1 MQIENTWMAIVP
13 WNVMLKRLPVILL
26 IITAFLNAA
35 NAQNRDANNILN
47 AQFDV
52 RIGGVG
58 PKGSSI
64 IEMRIIANT
73 LEDAHV
79 FAQRDAVAVCLL
91 RGLPAST
98 KTRPSQPLVKESVI
112 QANEDYFIDF
122 LNVPKNK
129 KNVGKYARFVA
140 KSWETDVKELDYGVD
155 AIIDVQVFYDNLAQ
169 FMQDKGF
176 AEKTNETAAGKYLK
190 PVIMVVPADV
200 YCTEMEF
207 VQKWKDETGKVQT
220 IPDYNIFGREDS
232 RDLRLV
238 TASLNDIFASRGFET
253 ISLEFLLKSISTE
266 TDENA
271 FIGEDYGMSG
281 TVKESPLDR
290 IKRTANVD
298 FIVDLDFSLY
308 EIDDYRYVAF
318 NMRAVDPCSNAVE
331 IAHAYGDGRPSRV
344 ATVNT
349 LLEEAVINYVDDFCD
364 KIQDHYRKMEKDGH
378 RITVKIKKTDDSP
391 LDFQRSKFLFEGKM
405 EKLCDIIYYWLQD
418 NTVDNNPTRN
428 ITPNVLTFSQVMIPM
443 MTKNRQGAVRR
454 LDSNEYVTQLQ
465 EFLLDKYNIDGTIY
479 MRGPGEAWLIL

>member
-1 MQIENTWMAIVP
+1 MRNTA
-13 WNVMLKRLPVILL
+13 LKRLSLTLSFVFGV
-26 IITAFLNAA
+26 FLFSAV
-35 NAQNRDANNILN
+35 AQNRDADNILN

-58 PKGSSI
+58 PKGTVI

-73 LEDAHV
+73 LEEVHEC
-79 FAQRDAVAVCLL
+79 AQRDAVAVCLL

-98 KTRPSQPLVKESVI
+98 KTRPKPAIVKESVI
-112 QANEDYFIDF
+112 EADESYFVDF
-122 LNVPKNK
+122 LSIPKSK
-129 KNVGKYARFVA
+129 RVVGKYGRYVQ
-140 KSWETDVKELDYGVD
+140 KSWETDVRELDYGVD
-155 AIIDVQVFYDNLAQ
+155 AIIKVQVLYDNLVQ
-169 FMQDKGF
+169 YMQDKGF
-176 AEKTNETAAGKYLK
+176 AEKPQETVAGKYLK

-200 YCTEMEF
+200 YCTEMDF
-207 VQKWKDETGKVQT
+207 VQKWEDETGKVQT

-238 TASLNDIFASRGFET
+238 TSSLNEIFASRGFET
-253 ISLEFLLKSISTE
+253 ISLEFLLKSLNLE
-266 TDENA
+266 NDENA
-271 FIGEDYGMSG
+271 MVGDGYGLSG

-298 FIVDLDFSLY
+298 YIVDLDFALY

-331 IAHAYGDGRPSRV
+331 IAHAYGDGHPSRV

-364 KIQDHYRKMEKDGH
+364 KIQSHYKKMETDGH
-378 RITVKIKKTDDSP
+378 RITVKIKKTDKSKFD
-391 LDFQRSKFLFEGKM
+391 LQRSKFDYEGKQT
-405 EKLCDIIYYWLQD
+405 KLCDIIYYWLQD
-418 NTVDNNPTRN
+418 NTIDNNPTRN
-428 ITPNVLTFSQVMIPM
+428 ITPNVLTFNQVMIPM
-443 MTKNRQGAVRR
+443 ITLNKKGAVRR

-465 EFLLDKYNIDGTIY
+465 EFLLDNYNIESTIY

>member
-1 MQIENTWMAIVP
+1 MRNTA
-13 WNVMLKRLPVILL
+13 LKRLSLTLSFVFGV
-26 IITAFLNAA
+26 FLFSAV
-35 NAQNRDANNILN
+35 AQNRDADNILN

-58 PKGSSI
+58 PKGTVI

-73 LEDAHV
+73 LEEAHEC
-79 FAQRDAVAVCLL
+79 AQRDAVAVCLL

-98 KTRPSQPLVKESVI
+98 KTRPKPAIVKESVI
-112 QANEDYFIDF
+112 EADESYFVDF
-122 LNVPKNK
+122 LSIPKSK
-129 KNVGKYARFVA
+129 RVVGKYGRYVQ
-140 KSWETDVKELDYGVD
+140 KSWETDVRELDYGVD
-155 AIIDVQVFYDNLAQ
+155 AIIKVQVLYDNLVQ
-169 FMQDKGF
+169 YMQDKGF
-176 AEKTNETAAGKYLK
+176 AEKPQETVAGKYLK

-200 YCTEMEF
+200 YCTEMDF
-207 VQKWKDETGKVQT
+207 VQKWEDETGKVQT
-220 IPDYNIFGREDS
+220 IPDYNIFGMEDS

-238 TASLNDIFASRGFET
+238 TSSLNEILASRGFET
-253 ISLEFLLKSISTE
+253 ISLEFLLKSLNLE
-266 TDENA
+266 NDENA
-271 FIGEDYGMSG
+271 MVGDGYGLSG

-298 FIVDLDFSLY
+298 YIVDLDFALY

-331 IAHAYGDGRPSRV
+331 IAHAYGDGHPSRV

-364 KIQDHYRKMEKDGH
+364 KIQSHYKKMETDGH
-378 RITVKIKKTDDSP
+378 RITVKIKKTDKSKF
-391 LDFQRSKFLFEGKM
+391 DFQRSKFDYEGKQT
-405 EKLCDIIYYWLQD
+405 KLCDIIYYWLQD
-418 NTVDNNPTRN
+418 NTIDNNPTRN
-428 ITPNVLTFSQVMIPM
+428 ITPNVLTFNQVMIPM
-443 MTKNRQGAVRR
+443 ITLNKKGAVRR

-465 EFLLDKYNIDGTIY
+465 EFLLDNYNIESTIY

>member
-1 MQIENTWMAIVP
+1 MRNTA
-13 WNVMLKRLPVILL
+13 LKRLSLTLSFVFGV
-26 IITAFLNAA
+26 FLFSAV
-35 NAQNRDANNILN
+35 AQNRDADNILN

-58 PKGSSI
+58 PKGTVI

-73 LEDAHV
+73 LEEAHEC
-79 FAQRDAVAVCLL
+79 AQRDAVAVCLL

-98 KTRPSQPLVKESVI
+98 KTRPKPAIVKESVI
-112 QANEDYFIDF
+112 EADESYFVDF
-122 LNVPKNK
+122 LSIPKSK
-129 KNVGKYARFVA
+129 RVVGKYGRYVQ
-140 KSWETDVKELDYGVD
+140 KSWETDVRELDYGVD
-155 AIIDVQVFYDNLAQ
+155 AIIKVQVLYDNLVQ
-169 FMQDKGF
+169 YMQDKGF
-176 AEKTNETAAGKYLK
+176 AEKPQETVAGKYLK

-200 YCTEMEF
+200 YCTEMDF
-207 VQKWKDETGKVQT
+207 VQKWEDETGKVQT

-238 TASLNDIFASRGFET
+238 TSSLNEIFVSRGFET
-253 ISLEFLLKSISTE
+253 ISLEFLLKSLNLE
-266 TDENA
+266 NDENA
-271 FIGEDYGMSG
+271 MVGDGYGLSG

-298 FIVDLDFSLY
+298 YIVDLDFALY

-331 IAHAYGDGRPSRV
+331 IAHAYGDGHPSRV

-364 KIQDHYRKMEKDGH
+364 KIQSHYKKMETDGH
-378 RITVKIKKTDDSP
+378 RITVKIKKTDKSKF
-391 LDFQRSKFLFEGKM
+391 DFQRSKFDYEGKQT
-405 EKLCDIIYYWLQD
+405 KLCDIIYYWLQD
-418 NTVDNNPTRN
+418 NTIDNNPTRN
-428 ITPNVLTFSQVMIPM
+428 ITPNVLTFNQVMIPM
-443 MTKNRQGAVRR
+443 ITLNKKGAVRR

-465 EFLLDKYNIDGTIY
+465 EFLLDNYNIESTIY

>member
-1 MQIENTWMAIVP
+1 MRNTA
-13 WNVMLKRLPVILL
+13 LKRLSLTLSFVFGV
-26 IITAFLNAA
+26 FLFSAV
-35 NAQNRDANNILN
+35 AQNRDADNILN

-58 PKGSSI
+58 PKGTVI

-73 LEDAHV
+73 LEEAHEC
-79 FAQRDAVAVCLL
+79 AQRDAVAVCLL

-98 KTRPSQPLVKESVI
+98 KTRPKPAIVKESVI
-112 QANEDYFIDF
+112 EADESYFVDF
-122 LNVPKNK
+122 LSIPKSK
-129 KNVGKYARFVA
+129 RVVGKYGRYVQ
-140 KSWETDVKELDYGVD
+140 KSWETDVRELDYGVD
-155 AIIDVQVFYDNLAQ
+155 AIIKVQVLYDNLVQ
-169 FMQDKGF
+169 YMQDKGF
-176 AEKTNETAAGKYLK
+176 AEKPQETVAGKYLK

-200 YCTEMEF
+200 YCTEMDF
-207 VQKWKDETGKVQT
+207 VQKWEDETGKVQT

-238 TASLNDIFASRGFET
+238 TSSLNEIFASRGFET
-253 ISLEFLLKSISTE
+253 ISLEFLLKSLNLE
-266 TDENA
+266 NDENA
-271 FIGEDYGMSG
+271 MVGDGYGLSG

-298 FIVDLDFSLY
+298 YIVDLDFALY

-331 IAHAYGDGRPSRV
+331 IAHAYGDGHPSRV

-364 KIQDHYRKMEKDGH
+364 KIQSHYKKMETDGH
-378 RITVKIKKTDDSP
+378 RITVKIKKTDKSKF
-391 LDFQRSKFLFEGKM
+391 DFQRSKFDYEGKQT
-405 EKLCDIIYYWLQD
+405 KLCDIIYYWLQD
-418 NTVDNNPTRN
+418 NTIDNNPTRN
-428 ITPNVLTFSQVMIPM
+428 ITPNVLTFNQVMIPM
-443 MTKNRQGAVRR
+443 ITLNKKGAVRR

-465 EFLLDKYNIDGTIY
+465 EFLLDNYNIESTIY
-479 MRGPGEAWLIL
+479 MRGPGEVWLIL

>member
-1 MQIENTWMAIVP
+1 MRNTA
-13 WNVMLKRLPVILL
+13 LKRLSLTLSFVFGV
-26 IITAFLNAA
+26 FLFSAV
-35 NAQNRDANNILN
+35 AQNRDADNILN

-58 PKGSSI
+58 PKGTVI

-73 LEDAHV
+73 LEEAHEC
-79 FAQRDAVAVCLL
+79 AQRDAVAVCLL

-98 KTRPSQPLVKESVI
+98 KTRPKPAIVKESVI
-112 QANEDYFIDF
+112 EADESYFVDF
-122 LNVPKNK
+122 LSIPKSK
-129 KNVGKYARFVA
+129 RVVGKYGRYVQ
-140 KSWETDVKELDYGVD
+140 KSWETDVRELDYGVD
-155 AIIDVQVFYDNLAQ
+155 AIIKVQVLYDNLVQ
-169 FMQDKGF
+169 YMQDKGF
-176 AEKTNETAAGKYLK
+176 AEKPQETVAGKYLK
-190 PVIMVVPADV
+190 PVIMVVPSDV
-200 YCTEMEF
+200 YCTEMDF
-207 VQKWKDETGKVQT
+207 VQKWEDETGKVQT

-238 TASLNDIFASRGFET
+238 TSSLNEIFASRGFET
-253 ISLEFLLKSISTE
+253 ISLEFLLKSLNLE
-266 TDENA
+266 NDENA
-271 FIGEDYGMSG
+271 MVGDGYGLSG

-298 FIVDLDFSLY
+298 YIVDLDFALY

-331 IAHAYGDGRPSRV
+331 IAHAYGDGHPSRV

-364 KIQDHYRKMEKDGH
+364 KIQSHYKKMETDGH
-378 RITVKIKKTDDSP
+378 RITVKIKKTDKSKF
-391 LDFQRSKFLFEGKM
+391 DFQRSKFDYEGKQM
-405 EKLCDIIYYWLQD
+405 KLCDIIYYWLQD
-418 NTVDNNPTRN
+418 NTIDNNPTRN
-428 ITPNVLTFSQVMIPM
+428 ITPNVLTFNQVMIPM
-443 MTKNRQGAVRR
+443 ITLNKKGAVRR

-465 EFLLDKYNIDGTIY
+465 EFLLDNYNIESTIY